1 MNSVSD
7 ESQVK
12 DLRDQVEAE
21 IDAVCLDGAYDAQTC
36 YDWSMSAK
44 SNQLFPRRKGLCSGT
59 ENGFMINRTTLK
71 HNHKTYW

>member
-21 IDAVCLDGAYDAQTC
+21 IDAVCLDGAYDARTRN
-36 YDWSMSAK
+36 DG
-44 SNQLFPRRKGLCSGT
+44 FIDRKIKPVIRPQK
-59 ENGFMINRTTLK
+59 EAVQ
-71 HNHKTYW
+71 WQ